1 MGNFD
6 GVHLGHK
13 MIIEHTVDLAKKY
26 GGETLLMTFWP
37 HPRLILQPHLENK
50 LKFLTLIDEKK
61 EILET
66 TDLDHLLIIPFTEA
80 FSKLT
85 YNQFIQE
92 YLVNGINVQHLV
104 LGFNHQFGKDREGN
118 FENVLKLAEKYQFKA
133 EKVDQLTL
141 NAQVVSSSSI
151 RRLLGEGNVEKA
163 NAFLGYPYF
172 VDGQVGSGKRL
183 GRTIGYPTANI
194 QHIST
199 KKLIPADG
207 VYAVQVKIGDNV
219 HQGMVNIGSRPT
231 VNDNLVNKS
240 IEVHILDFSNDI
252 YSQRLRLF
260 FIDRIRDEKKFSG
273 LEELKSQLILDEQKA
288 RKLIEQ
294 KKFNSIIV

>member
-273 LEELKSQLILDEQKA
+273 LEELKSQLIQDEQKA

>member
-151 RRLLGEGNVEKA
+151 RRLLVEGNVEKA

-273 LEELKSQLILDEQKA
+273 LEELKSQLIQDEQKA